1 MALLTDGFGGRG
13 GIARYNQDLMTA
25 LSQSSAV
32 SAISILPRFGDTRAA
47 LPAGVRQYGAVGG
60 KFAWTRR
67 ALEIALCHPCDVIF
81 CGHLNAAPLAAAIA
95 RLARKPYWLQV
106 HGIEAWQPQGAAKR
120 WAVDR
125 ATLVTSVSR
134 YTRTRLLD
142 WSDIAPERV
151 RVLPNTVSA
160 DFTPRPRRQDLI
172 ERYGLAGKRV
182 ITTVGRL
189 DALEQYKGH
198 DRIIAAM
205 PDVLQQVP
213 DAVYLIV
220 GSGDDQLRLQAL
232 ADQAGVRDR
241 VTFAGQ
247 IPGDEL
253 ADHVALSDVF
263 AMPSTGE
270 GFGIAFLEAA
280 AMGVPVI
287 GGNRDGSADALA
299 DGAIGQMINPD
310 DPAELKDAICAH
322 LLRPTPAGHDRIARF
337 TQSHFVDHVGRLVCT
352 LHDPPLARTVRPR
365 SANLTGTNSERAQ

>member
-67 ALEIALCHPCDVIF
+67 ALEIAFRQPCDVIF

-95 RLARKPYWLQV
+95 RLAGKPYWLQV

-134 YTRTRLLD
+134 YTRKRLLD
-142 WSDIAPERV
+142 WVDLPPERV
-151 RVLPNTVSA
+151 RVLPNTVGSEFA
-160 DFTPRPRRQDLI
+160 PRAKRQDLI
-172 ERYGLAGKRV
+172 ERYRLAGKRV
-182 ITTVGRL
+182 ILTVGRIS
-189 DALEQYKGH
+189 AQERYKGH
-198 DRIIAAM
+198 DRIIDIM
-205 PDVLQQVP
+205 PSILHKVP
-213 DAVYLIV
+213 QAIYLIV
-220 GSGDDQLRLQAL
+220 GSGDDQPRLEVL
-232 ADQAGVRDR
+232 AREHGVQDH
-241 VTFAGQ
+241 VIFAGQ
-247 IPGDEL
+247 VPSTEL
-253 ADHVALSDVF
+253 ADHMALADVF

-280 AMGVPVI
+280 ATGLPVI
-287 GGNRDGSADALA
+287 GGVCDGSADALA
-299 DGAIGQMINPD
+299 DGAIGQMVNPRCREQLLSEVVKNLQVRATTATD
-310 DPAELKDAICAH
+310 RVQRFSFSNYSGHVDQLAKTFAH
-322 LLRPTPAGHDRIARF
+322 
-337 TQSHFVDHVGRLVCT
+337 
-352 LHDPPLARTVRPR
+352 
-365 SANLTGTNSERAQ
+365 